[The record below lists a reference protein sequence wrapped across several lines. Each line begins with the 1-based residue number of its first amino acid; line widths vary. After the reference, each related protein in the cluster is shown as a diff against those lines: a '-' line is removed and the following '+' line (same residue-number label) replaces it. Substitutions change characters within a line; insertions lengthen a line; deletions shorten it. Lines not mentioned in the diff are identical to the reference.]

1 MLARPGR
8 AWYRKGFG
16 PGNKVY
22 AMETHELKA
31 AIAELEARVQH
42 IREWL

>member
-1 MLARPGR
+1 MKRGDP
-8 AWYRKGFG
+8 
-16 PGNKVY
+16 
-22 AMETHELKA
+22 METSELKA

>member
-1 MLARPGR
+1 
-8 AWYRKGFG
+8 
-16 PGNKVY
+16 
-22 AMETHELKA
+22 METSELKA